1 MIPVVTALGDRIDQ
15 PLDNKSA
22 SQFLKEMGIE
32 VNNRVTDANKHFDNS
47 MTIDLVGTL
56 DSGSLRRISVR
67 GTVVEGVLM
76 IARIND
82 FDRLYFEP
90 KGPTVFFIYE
100 DRPGVLGQIGS
111 ALAAADINIED
122 VRNPHHLKV
131 NESLVI
137 MRINK
142 PIAPALMDDISRNI
156 RALSAF
162 YYDFS

>member
-1 MIPVVTALGDRIDQ
+1 
-15 PLDNKSA
+15 
-22 SQFLKEMGIE
+22 
-32 VNNRVTDANKHFDNS
+32 
-47 MTIDLVGTL
+47 
-56 DSGSLRRISVR
+56 
-67 GTVVEGVLM
+67 M

-100 DRPGVLGQIGS
+100 DRPGILGQIGS

-142 PIAPALMDDISRNI
+142 PIPAPVMDNISQKI

-162 YYDFS
+162 CYDFG